1 MIRRMPLD
9 AAFFREL
16 ETRLHRR
23 AVRNSL
29 EEVAELL
36 ADDFVEFGS
45 SGRFY
50 DKAQAIAA
58 LSTDEGEAPK
68 VYDFAIKAVAPD
80 VVLVTYRSGRG
91 DQFGWR
97 SSIWRRD
104 DGDWRLIFHQAT
116 AAAR

>member
-16 ETRLHRR
+16 ETHLHRR

-45 SGRFY
+45 SGRVY

-68 VYDFAIKAVAPD
+68 VHDFAIKALASA

-91 DQFGWR
+91 DQFAWR

-104 DGDWRLIFHQAT
+104 DGKWRLTFHQAT